1 MNGLVGIQRGE
12 ICVNLPVI
20 FSDMQ
25 AVGTDVV
32 TERKTK
38 SEWIPGEKGT
48 KGPEAVIHREQLG
61 HCYSLSRSLPQILL
75 YLMMRRHTAVH
86 TGRKTTGNKSF
97 ETTLFFQQNLLSTCC
112 REDTEALRSNMR
124 FTTALKE
131 VYNMGGG
138 KHNISYN
145 INVNKK

>member
-38 SEWIPGEKGT
+38 SE
-48 KGPEAVIHREQLG
+48 
-61 HCYSLSRSLPQILL
+61 
-75 YLMMRRHTAVH
+75 
-86 TGRKTTGNKSF
+86 
-97 ETTLFFQQNLLSTCC
+97 
-112 REDTEALRSNMR
+112 
-124 FTTALKE
+124 
-131 VYNMGGG
+131 
-138 KHNISYN
+138 
-145 INVNKK
+145 